1 MQRTSA
7 HEKYYRPSD
16 VWLDTLVLNYTREG
30 STAADLPSHDIRRV
44 THRAK
49 NYLMHE
55 DKLFRL
61 FDKGERKEIPPP
73 HASAEK
79 IGRAHV

>member
-55 DKLFRL
+55 DKLL
-61 FDKGERKEIPPP
+61 GCLTKEKGKKYP
-73 HASAEK
+73 HRMQAQ
-79 IGRAHV
+79 R